1 MIQRIN
7 AVLEPV
13 RQAWIRPGAEPKLL
27 RAISLTLLVFGLV
40 SVFSASTVESLNMHG
55 NAWFI
60 FFKQFVFAVAGVA
73 LMLVADRIPVPT
85 LRSLAR
91 LGMLIALGLL
101 VAVLIIGT
109 SVNGQRAWI
118 PLGMFSLQP
127 SEFAKLAVIVYVA
140 HRLAATMQRTTAVPE
155 LLKTMLV
162 PFGAVMFLVLLE
174 RDMGNVLVIG
184 GIMLAMMFAVGIP
197 LRIIGSL
204 SVTGLSLFVAY
215 LFIGP
220 SYRRDRILSWLNPY
234 ADPEGNGWQWIHG
247 NYALALG
254 GFFGQGPGASKEKWG
269 ALPEAHT
276 DFILAVIGE
285 EYGFLGTL
293 ITLLLMFA
301 LISLLIRSALQA
313 PDAFRRLLLVG
324 IASWLLMQ
332 VTFNVGAVAGLLPIV
347 GVTLPMVSYGGSS
360 LLPLLVGLGI
370 AGQCTKQPRSV
381 ARP

>member
-1 MIQRIN
+1 MIQRVTS
-7 AVLEPV
+7 VLEPV
-13 RQAWIRPGAEPKLL
+13 RQAWVRPGSEPRLL
-27 RAISLTLLVFGLV
+27 RAISLTLLLFGLV

-60 FFKQFVFAVAGVA
+60 FFKQFVFAVAGVV
-73 LMLVADRIPVPT
+73 LMLVADRVPVPL
-85 LRSLAR
+85 LRRVAR
-91 LGMLIALGLL
+91 LGMLVALGLL
-101 VAVLIIGT
+101 VAVLVIGT

-118 PLGMFSLQP
+118 PLGMFSVQP

-140 HRLAATMQRTTAVPE
+140 HRLAVTGQRTADVRE
-155 LLKTMLV
+155 LLKTMLF
-162 PFGAVMFLVLLE
+162 PFGMIMFLVLLE

-197 LRIIGSL
+197 MRIIGSL
-204 SVTGLSLFVAY
+204 SIGGLSLFAAY
-215 LFIGP
+215 LFLGP

-254 GFFGQGPGASKEKWG
+254 GLFGQGPGASKEKWG

-285 EYGFLGTL
+285 EYGFVGTL
-293 ITLLLMFA
+293 ITLLLMFG
-301 LISLLIRSALQA
+301 LVSLLLRSALRA
-313 PDAFRRLLLVG
+313 PDTFRKLVLVG
-324 IASWLLMQ
+324 IASWMLMQ
-332 VTFNVGAVAGLLPIV
+332 LIFNVGAVAGLLPIV
-347 GVTLPMVSYGGSS
+347 GVTLPLVSYGGSS

-370 AGQCTKQPRSV
+370 AGQCTK
-381 ARP
+381 RPVGTG